1 MATHRIRLGGFMSS
15 LAISQKWHDQV
26 APCLSHLE
34 NQGCEVLAVHI
45 NETKVSVH
53 IEHDKAARSLP
64 NSGCM
69 IKGKTTL
76 GKVEVGQCNVWWA
89 IYP

>member
-1 MATHRIRLGGFMSS
+1 MSS
-15 LAISQKWHDQV
+15 LAISQKWHDEV
-26 APCLSHLE
+26 APCL
-34 NQGCEVLAVHI
+34 NQLANLGCDVLGVQI

-64 NSGCM
+64 NSGCV
-69 IKGKTTL
+69 IKGKKTL